1 LRAFIDSCIRFR
13 LLVVALAAG
22 VMVLGILQLSRMPA
36 DVLPETSPVT
46 VDIQTEALGLSAA
59 EVESLVTT
67 PLEKNLLEG
76 VLGVTDVTS
85 DSIPGLSDI
94 ELHFAPGTS
103 LYHAR
108 QLVQERLTGAFVLP
122 NVSKPPVMLQPVSS
136 SSDAMLVGLT
146 SRTLS
151 PIDLSVLARWTIV
164 PRLLGLAGVA
174 NVSTFGQA
182 DRQLQVQ
189 VDPSVLAAHHV
200 TLAQIIQTAG
210 DAQLVSPLSFL
221 EGSVPGTGG
230 FLEGPNQR
238 VTIQPVL
245 PFGTPANM
253 AQLPVA
259 DARPG
264 LRLGDVATI
273 VADHQPLV
281 GDGQVNGVP
290 GLVLVVQK
298 LPSANVLAVTD
309 EVDAALASIRPALP
323 GVQVNTSLFREDG
336 YLRDALSNLWLTLI
350 IASVLIALALLVLFR
365 FSAPRVVAALTAIAF
380 SYVTATALLSLLG
393 YTFNALVT
401 LGLLIA
407 LGLVVAE
414 AAGRSR
420 TLAGGV
426 AALASAAPLVV
437 ASGLTATIAGP
448 MAWAFAL
455 AIAVSMVVAVTLTPA
470 VESLVREL
478 PLDRLWPGRGRAAGE
493 RLVAR
498 LADWQRGLVAWLSGT
513 PRLVWGCAATA
524 AVAAIISLAALPFVH
539 AGQPTFAD
547 RSVVVR
553 LTGPPGMS
561 LTEMDRITW
570 LVSGELRALPEVG
583 SVGATLGRAVSSDQ
597 VENVNTGE
605 VWVTVKPGAD
615 YASALAEVR
624 GIASGTPGIRGSVDT
639 YETLAMG
646 DVLDSGGP
654 PVVVTRLYG
663 VNYAQLARLMP
674 AVRTA
679 IGAVTGVSGTA
690 VTPPVVQP
698 TIEVSVNL
706 LAAARAGIS
715 PGEVR
720 REAGTLLSGLTV
732 GNYFE
737 NQEVFDVTVWGTAA
751 VRDNVTAVRNLLLD
765 AANGQHVPLGQVA
778 TVTVAPEPADLS
790 QEAMAD
796 YQDITATVASGSSAG
811 AVASAINARLQS
823 LRLPAEYHAEVV
835 TGSGFSGGATLAGT
849 APGAALSPNGGAAG
863 GTSRAA
869 FISYV
874 IAALVAILLLIQAV
888 TGSWQR
894 AFLGF
899 LLLPAC
905 LLGAVAVAF
914 ATGNGRTL
922 AAAAGLLA
930 VFALA
935 ARQVIAGLGRLRT
948 TARARSA
955 GRGDSAGETES
966 RQDAKDASAAQETDE
981 VREVLVPAIVTA
993 VALLPFIALGD
1004 VPGLELLHVAAA
1016 VMLGGLVTTSAVT
1029 LVVLPALATA
1039 LRPPHAVES
1048 AGADGSVSAIV
1059 ASTDGRDPADV
1070 PLDGHEDRI
1079 ASRDGPAPV
1088 GADGAA
1094 STLDGPCVHDQSCAD
1109 DRTHLTSPNGDAA
1122 SPGRSTT
1129 LDAPTRSAVRTDF
1142 REDA

>member
-1 LRAFIDSCIRFR
+1 LRNIIDACIRFR
-13 LLVVALAAG
+13 LIVVALAAG

-59 EVESLVTT
+59 EVEALVTT

-136 SSDAMLVGLT
+136 SSDVMLVGLT

-151 PIDLSVLARWTIV
+151 AIDLSVLARWTIV
-164 PRLLGLAGVA
+164 PKLLGLRGVA
-174 NVSTFGQA
+174 NVSTFGQS

-221 EGSVPGTGG
+221 EGSTPGTGG

-259 DARPG
+259 DAPPG

-281 GDGQVNGVP
+281 GNGQVNGGP

-298 LPSANVLAVTD
+298 LPSANVLAVSS
-309 EVDAALASIRPALP
+309 EVDAALAALKSGLP
-323 GVQVNTSLFREDG
+323 GLQVNTSLFREDS
-336 YLRDALSNLWLTLI
+336 YLHSALSNLWLALI
-350 IASVLIALALLVLFR
+350 IAGVLIALALLVLLR
-365 FSAPRVVAALTAIAF
+365 FSAPRVVAALTAIAL
-380 SYVTATALLSLLG
+380 SYVTATALVSLLG
-393 YTFNALVT
+393 YSFNAMVT
-401 LGLLIA
+401 LGLLLA
-407 LGLVVAE
+407 LCLVVTE
-414 AAGRSR
+414 ATGRSR
-420 TLAGGV
+420 TLAGGA
-426 AALASAAPLVV
+426 AALACVAPLLV
-437 ASGLTATIAGP
+437 ASGLTATFLRP
-448 MAWAFAL
+448 MALAL
-455 AIAVSMVVAVTLTPA
+455 GLAVVVAMVVAVTVTPA
-470 VESLVREL
+470 VESLVGEL
-478 PLDRLWPGRGRAAGE
+478 PLDRLWPGRGPAAE
-493 RLVAR
+493 DHLVAR
-498 LADWQRGLVAWLSGT
+498 LAGWHRGLVTRLSGT
-513 PRLVWGCAATA
+513 PRLAWGCAAA
-524 AVAAIISLAALPFVH
+524 AAAAAIIALVALPFVH
-539 AGQPTFAD
+539 AGQPTFTD
-547 RSVVVR
+547 RSLVVR

-561 LTEMDRITW
+561 LTELDRVTG
-570 LVSGELRALPEVG
+570 LVSGELGALPQVA

-605 VWVTVKPGAD
+605 LWVTVKPDAD
-615 YASALAEVR
+615 YGQAVAAVR
-624 GIASGTPGIRGSVDT
+624 GIADGTPGISGSVST

-654 PVVVTRLYG
+654 RVVVTRLYG
-663 VNYAQLARLMP
+663 VNYAGLAQLVPSL
-674 AVRTA
+674 RTA
-679 IGAVTGVSGTA
+679 IGAVPGVRATS
-690 VTPPVVQP
+690 VTLPVAQP
-698 TIEVSVNL
+698 TIEVNVNL

-737 NQEVFDVTVWGTAA
+737 NQEVFDVVVWGTPAA
-751 VRDNVTAVRNLLLD
+751 RDSLTAVRNLLLD

-778 TVTVAPEPADLS
+778 TVTVAPEPADLP
-790 QEAMAD
+790 QEATAD
-796 YQDITATVASGSSAG
+796 YLDVTATVASGSSAA
-811 AVASAINARLQS
+811 AVASQVTAQLQS
-823 LRLPAEYHAEVV
+823 MSFPAEYHAEVV
-835 TGSGFSGGATLAGT
+835 TGSGFSGGAALAGT
-849 APGAALSPNGGAAG
+849 ASGAALSPNGGASA

-869 FISYV
+869 FLSYV
-874 IAALVAILLLIQAV
+874 IAALVAVLLLIQAV
-888 TGSWQR
+888 TGSWRQ

-905 LLGAVAVAF
+905 LAGAVAIAF
-914 ATGNGRTL
+914 ATGNGGTL
-922 AAAAGLLA
+922 AGAAGLLA

-935 ARQVIAGLGRLRT
+935 ARQVIGGLGRLRAAASGEGT
-948 TARARSA
+948 GQAEPGGDGQGATAAD
-955 GRGDSAGETES
+955 G
-966 RQDAKDASAAQETDE
+966 TDE
-981 VREVLVPAIVTA
+981 VREVLTPAIVTA
-993 VALLPFIALGD
+993 LALLPFIALGN
-1004 VPGLELLHVAAA
+1004 VPGMELLHVAAA
-1016 VMLGGLVTTSAVT
+1016 VILGGLVTTTAVT
-1029 LVVLPALATA
+1029 LVALPALGTA
-1039 LRPPHAVES
+1039 LRPAHAVES
-1048 AGADGSVSAIV
+1048 AAADGSISLIVAGADGHGAGDYGTGDYGTGGPGTENGHQDGT
-1059 ASTDGRDPADV
+1059 ASSRDAAGARDQSGAADPA
-1070 PLDGHEDRI
+1070 
-1079 ASRDGPAPV
+1079 
-1088 GADGAA
+1088 
-1094 STLDGPCVHDQSCAD
+1094 
-1109 DRTHLTSPNGDAA
+1109 HLTSPNGEVPGPGTAA
-1122 SPGRSTT
+1122 TP
-1129 LDAPTRSAVRTDF
+1129 DAPTAPAVRTDF